1 MKTEDMM
8 GSGLRDGTLTVDQV
22 IAEFQANNVA
32 VTPVTEVT
40 DEGDTWQSVEERGA
54 GSQLFNDLANTD
66 MTPEQ
71 DAVIS
76 AEIQR
81 ARDEGRTID
90 KVFGW

>member
-8 GSGLRDGTLTVDQV
+8 GSGLRTGSLTVDQV
-22 IAEFQANNVA
+22 IAEFQADNVA
-32 VTPVTEVT
+32 VTPVTAVGE
-40 DEGDTWQSVEERGA
+40 EGDTWQSVEERGA

-66 MTPEQ
+66 ATPEQ
-71 DAVIS
+71 LDVIA

-81 ARDEGRTID
+81 ARDEGRTMD